1 MPRRLA
7 VLCPIDFSAAS
18 LDALRY
24 AAAFAEGQGG
34 QLVVMTVEDPL
45 LAALDADAGRVG
57 QMSRTRDEL
66 SRVVDHVLGPRAAGL
81 DVQLQTEVGRPCDE
95 ILRATERRPI
105 DLIVMS
111 SHGLTGMRRMFFG
124 STTERVP
131 RGAQVPV
138 FVTHPTDHGPSS
150 AAEMEGRFHRI
161 LVPIDLD
168 ASAGRTVQAA
178 FTLGERF
185 RVPLLIAH
193 VIEPTR
199 LPFPRRAD
207 GPRLDSERRA
217 QADAALQRLSAGL
230 PATARAETL
239 VAYGDPA
246 EEIAKLARDRHAD
259 LIVIPTHANAAG
271 GARMGSVAYRV
282 ICLAP
287 SMVLALPGSV
297 VAAGEHELDL
307 GATAFAIV

>member
-1 MPRRLA
+1 MPRRFA

-24 AAAFAEGQGG
+24 AAAFAERQGG

-45 LAALDADAGRVG
+45 LAAMDADAGRVG
-57 QMSRTRDEL
+57 QMSRTRAEL
-66 SRVVDHVLGPRAAGL
+66 SRVVDHVLGPRAAAL
-81 DVQLQTEVGRPCDE
+81 DVQFQTEVGRPCDE

-124 STTERVP
+124 STTERVL

-138 FVTHPTDHGPSS
+138 FVTHPTDRGPSS
-150 AAEMEGRFHRI
+150 VADMEGRFHRI
-161 LVPIDLD
+161 LVPVDLD
-168 ASAGRTVQAA
+168 ASAARTVQAA
-178 FTLGERF
+178 CLLGERF

-217 QADAALQRLSAGL
+217 QADETLQRLSAGL
-230 PATARAETL
+230 PASARAETL

-259 LIVIPTHANAAG
+259 LIVIPTHANTAG

-282 ICLAP
+282 LCLAP

-307 GATAFAIV
+307 GASAFAVV